1 MILVGTN
8 EVKVLRESPDTTRV
22 IVIFFADRLRV
33 RLATLMSRN
42 ERMPKSNSAAAKAT
56 MNVAVGPG
64 SGAKESSDVFDDRG
78 RTVPWMARTVHRL
91 YDAQAQK
98 ILDRENIAIAYWY
111 YLRVLA
117 ERGELNQLELSKRV
131 GIASTTAVPALDN
144 LEKRGL
150 VQRTRDPNDRRKY
163 FVNLQAEGKRLVD
176 EMLPELTDM
185 ISASLDGIT
194 QRDMRTFWKV
204 MHQIE
209 TNLTQKAQ
217 DDTVVD

>member
-1 MILVGTN
+1 
-8 EVKVLRESPDTTRV
+8 
-22 IVIFFADRLRV
+22 
-33 RLATLMSRN
+33 
-42 ERMPKSNSAAAKAT
+42 MPKSNSTAAKTT
-56 MNVAVGPG
+56 MKAAVRPGP
-64 SGAKESSDVFDDRG
+64 GAKESSDVFDDRG

-98 ILDRENIAIAYWY
+98 ILDRENLAIAYWY

-163 FVNLQAEGKRLVD
+163 FVSLKPEGKRLVD
-176 EMLPELTDM
+176 EMLPELTEM
-185 ISASLDGIT
+185 ISASLEGIT
-194 QRDMRTFWKV
+194 QKDMRTFWKV

-209 TNLTQKAQ
+209 TNLNQTAQ
-217 DDTVVD
+217 NDTAVD

>member
-1 MILVGTN
+1 
-8 EVKVLRESPDTTRV
+8 
-22 IVIFFADRLRV
+22 
-33 RLATLMSRN
+33 
-42 ERMPKSNSAAAKAT
+42 MPKSNSATAKAT

-163 FVNLQAEGKRLVD
+163 FVNLKPEGKRLVD

>member
-1 MILVGTN
+1 M
-8 EVKVLRESPDTTRV
+8 
-22 IVIFFADRLRV
+22 A
-33 RLATLMSRN
+33 
-42 ERMPKSNSAAAKAT
+42 KSNAAAVKAIKEA
-56 MNVAVGPG
+56 AVSLVPA
-64 SGAKESSDVFDDRG
+64 AKQPSEVFDDRG

-91 YDAQAQK
+91 YDSQAQK

-163 FVNLQAEGKRLVD
+163 FVNLKPEGKRLVD
-176 EMLPELTDM
+176 ELLPELTDM

-194 QRDMRTFWKV
+194 QKDMRVFWKV

-209 TNLTQKAQ
+209 ANLTQKAQ
-217 DDTVVD
+217 GDTVVD

>member
-1 MILVGTN
+1 
-8 EVKVLRESPDTTRV
+8 
-22 IVIFFADRLRV
+22 
-33 RLATLMSRN
+33 
-42 ERMPKSNSAAAKAT
+42 MPKSNSTATKAK
-56 MNVAVGPG
+56 MDVAIRPGPG
-64 SGAKESSDVFDDRG
+64 RVPGAKRSSDVFDDRG

-91 YDAQAQK
+91 YDAQGQK
-98 ILDRENIAIAYWY
+98 ILDRENLAIAHWY

-144 LEKRGL
+144 LEKRGF

-163 FVNLQAEGKRLVD
+163 FINLQDEGKRLVD

-194 QRDMRTFWKV
+194 QKDMQVFWKV

-209 TNLTQKAQ
+209 NNLMQISQ
-217 DDTVVD
+217 GDSVVD

>member
-1 MILVGTN
+1 
-8 EVKVLRESPDTTRV
+8 
-22 IVIFFADRLRV
+22 
-33 RLATLMSRN
+33 
-42 ERMPKSNSAAAKAT
+42 MPKSNSTAAKAT
-56 MNVAVGPG
+56 MNVAVRPGP
-64 SGAKESSDVFDDRG
+64 GAKESSDVFDDRG

-98 ILDRENIAIAYWY
+98 ILDRENLAIAYWY

-163 FVNLQAEGKRLVD
+163 FVNLKAEGKRLVD

-194 QRDMRTFWKV
+194 QKDMRTFWKV

-209 TNLTQKAQ
+209 TNLTQTSQ
-217 DDTVVD
+217 SDTVVD

>member
-1 MILVGTN
+1 
-8 EVKVLRESPDTTRV
+8 
-22 IVIFFADRLRV
+22 
-33 RLATLMSRN
+33 
-42 ERMPKSNSAAAKAT
+42 MPKSNSTAAKAAAK
-56 MNVAVGPG
+56 VAVRPVAVP
-64 SGAKESSDVFDDRG
+64 GAKESSDVFDDRG

-98 ILDRENIAIAYWY
+98 ILDKENIVIAYWY

-163 FVNLQAEGKRLVD
+163 FVNLKPEGKRLVD
-176 EMLPELTDM
+176 ELLPELTDL
-185 ISASLDGIT
+185 ISASLDGIS

-209 TNLTQKAQ
+209 ANLTQTSQ
-217 DDTVVD
+217 SDTVVD

>member
-1 MILVGTN
+1 
-8 EVKVLRESPDTTRV
+8 
-22 IVIFFADRLRV
+22 
-33 RLATLMSRN
+33 
-42 ERMPKSNSAAAKAT
+42 MPKSNSTAAKAT
-56 MNVAVGPG
+56 VNVAVRPGPG
-64 SGAKESSDVFDDRG
+64 AEESSDVFDDRG

-98 ILDRENIAIAYWY
+98 ILDRENLAIAYWY

-163 FVNLQAEGKRLVD
+163 FVTLKAEGKRLVD
-176 EMLPELTDM
+176 EMLPELTGM

-194 QRDMRTFWKV
+194 QKDMRTFWKV

-209 TNLTQKAQ
+209 TNLNQTSQS
-217 DDTVVD
+217 DTVVD

>member
-1 MILVGTN
+1 
-8 EVKVLRESPDTTRV
+8 
-22 IVIFFADRLRV
+22 
-33 RLATLMSRN
+33 
-42 ERMPKSNSAAAKAT
+42 MPKSNSATVKTTRRAAVPVLAAAKEA
-56 MNVAVGPG
+56 
-64 SGAKESSDVFDDRG
+64 SDAFDDRG

-98 ILDRENIAIAYWY
+98 ILDRENIAISYWY

-163 FVNLQAEGKRLVD
+163 FVSLKDEGRRLVD
-176 EMLPELTDM
+176 ELLPELTEM

-194 QRDMRTFWKV
+194 QRDMGVFWKV
-204 MHQIE
+204 MHRIE
-209 TNLTQKAQ
+209 ANLNQKAQ

>member
-1 MILVGTN
+1 
-8 EVKVLRESPDTTRV
+8 
-22 IVIFFADRLRV
+22 
-33 RLATLMSRN
+33 
-42 ERMPKSNSAAAKAT
+42 MPKANSTAAKAT
-56 MNVAVGPG
+56 MNVAVRPGPAP
-64 SGAKESSDVFDDRG
+64 GAKESSDVFDDRG

-98 ILDRENIAIAYWY
+98 ILDRENIVIAYWY

-163 FVNLQAEGKRLVD
+163 FVNLKPEGKRLVD
-176 EMLPELTDM
+176 ELLPELTDM
-185 ISASLDGIT
+185 ISGSLDGIT
-194 QRDMRTFWKV
+194 QKDMRTFWKV

-209 TNLTQKAQ
+209 RNLTQASQ
-217 DDTVVD
+217 SDTVVD

>member
-1 MILVGTN
+1 
-8 EVKVLRESPDTTRV
+8 
-22 IVIFFADRLRV
+22 
-33 RLATLMSRN
+33 
-42 ERMPKSNSAAAKAT
+42 MPKSNSTAAKAT
-56 MNVAVGPG
+56 VNVAVRPGPG
-64 SGAKESSDVFDDRG
+64 ANESFDVFDDRG

-98 ILDRENIAIAYWY
+98 ILDRENLAIAYWY

-163 FVNLQAEGKRLVD
+163 FVSLKAEGKRLVD
-176 EMLPELTDM
+176 EMLPELTEM
-185 ISASLDGIT
+185 ISASLEGIT
-194 QRDMRTFWKV
+194 QKDMRTFWKV

-209 TNLTQKAQ
+209 TNLNQTAQ
-217 DDTVVD
+217 NDTAVD